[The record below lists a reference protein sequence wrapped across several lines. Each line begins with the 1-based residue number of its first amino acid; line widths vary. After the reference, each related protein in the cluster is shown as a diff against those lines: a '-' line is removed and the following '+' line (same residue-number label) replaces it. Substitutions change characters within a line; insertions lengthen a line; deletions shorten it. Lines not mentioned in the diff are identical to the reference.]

1 MKFRLMLKVLSVFLI
16 AILLSGCAHIHE
28 HKKQEMLE
36 AKQKFFW
43 KSLRW
48 KSYSSALSVIKFKNT
63 ARKAFVSK
71 GLEHITVTSYEEI
84 GSVVVGDS
92 GDIRTAVLFD
102 YIQDETGRVFKI
114 EHSELWWYE
123 EESKQWYLGSDL
135 PEFKTGR

>member
-1 MKFRLMLKVLSVFLI
+1 MSK
-16 AILLSGCAHIHE
+16 
-28 HKKQEMLE
+28 KKQEMLE

-71 GLEHITVTSYEEI
+71 GLKRITVTAYEEI

-102 YIQDETGRVFKI
+102 YIQDETGRVFQI

-123 EESKQWYLGSDL
+123 EASKQWYLGSDL